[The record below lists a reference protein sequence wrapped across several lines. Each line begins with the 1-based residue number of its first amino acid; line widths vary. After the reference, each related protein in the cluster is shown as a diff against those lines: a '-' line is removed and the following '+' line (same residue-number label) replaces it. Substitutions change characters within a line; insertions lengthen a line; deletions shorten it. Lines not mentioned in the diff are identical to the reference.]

1 MADYVRP
8 KNSCLSKLVILRGSS
23 ALQQHER
30 NLMKVHLKTLGCR
43 LNEAELETWAQAFQ
57 KYGHQVTRQAEAAN
71 LIVINSCA
79 VTQDAARKSRHLI
92 RKVHRENPSAK
103 LVVSGCYATLNQQE
117 AEALLGVDMVVSNK
131 DKDQLVDKALAEL
144 NLDTMP
150 TLSTE
155 PGAISLF
162 TRGRQ
167 RAFVKVQ
174 DGCRYR
180 CTFCIVTVA
189 RGEEKS
195 RPVPDVIGEINALH
209 QQNINEIILTGVH
222 LGGYG
227 SDLGNNLVDLI
238 KAILAETEV
247 PRIRLGSLEPWELT
261 DDFYQLFDNPRLMPH
276 LHLPLQSGSD
286 SVLRRMARRCKTQEF
301 AAIVARLRQ
310 INPLFNITT
319 DIIVGFPGET
329 ESEWQACIEF
339 IQLVGFGHIHIF
351 TYSSREGTK
360 AAALPNPVPEAIK
373 KQRSQQL
380 HQLADEMRLTF
391 YQANLDQQFPVLWE
405 AYSEPVGADKQRV
418 FGYTPNYLKVGCEI
432 SNDQSLENM
441 TTLAKLKAVSD
452 TYIFAEQ
459 HEKPLTYPVQLPP
472 LPLCD

>member
-1 MADYVRP
+1 
-8 KNSCLSKLVILRGSS
+8 
-23 ALQQHER
+23 
-30 NLMKVHLKTLGCR
+30 MKVHLKTLGCR

-57 KYGHQVTRQAEAAN
+57 KSGHQVTRQAEAAN

-79 VTQDAARKSRHLI
+79 VTQDAARKSRQLI
-92 RKVHRENPSAK
+92 RRVHRENPAAK

-117 AEALLGVDMVVSNK
+117 AEQLLGVDLVVSNK
-131 DKDQLVDKALAEL
+131 DKDQLVELTLAEL

-150 TLSTE
+150 AMSIE

-195 RPVPDVIGEINALH
+195 RSVQEVIAEINALH

-227 SDLGNNLVDLI
+227 SDLGLNLVDLI
-238 KAILAETEV
+238 KAILAETHV

-261 DDFYQLFDNPRLMPH
+261 DDFFQLFDNPRLMPH

-286 SVLRRMARRCKTQEF
+286 NVLRRMARRCKTQEF
-301 AAIVARLRQ
+301 ADIVTRLRQ

-319 DIIVGFPGET
+319 DVIVGFPGET
-329 ESEWQACIEF
+329 EEEWQESLEF
-339 IQLVGFGHIHIF
+339 IQQVGFGQLHIF
-351 TYSSREGTK
+351 TYSPREGTK
-360 AAALPNPVPEAIK
+360 AASLPNPVPEPIK

-380 HQLADEMRLTF
+380 HKLGDEMRLKF
-391 YQANLDQQFPVLWE
+391 YHNNLSKQFPVLWE
-405 AYSEPVGADKQRV
+405 GYSEPVDIDRQRV
-418 FGYTPNYLKVGCEI
+418 FGYTPNYLKVGCVI
-432 SNDQSLENM
+432 SNESSFENK
-441 TTLAKLKAVSD
+441 TTLASLTSVGD
-452 TYIFAEQ
+452 NYIMAEQ
-459 HEKPLTYPVQLPP
+459 AE
-472 LPLCD
+472 